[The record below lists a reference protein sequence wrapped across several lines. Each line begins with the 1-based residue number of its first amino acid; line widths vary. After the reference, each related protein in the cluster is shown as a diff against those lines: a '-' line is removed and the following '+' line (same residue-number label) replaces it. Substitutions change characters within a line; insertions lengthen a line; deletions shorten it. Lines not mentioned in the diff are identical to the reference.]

1 MKKLVIL
8 IAMFALGAS
17 VCFSQK
23 KDDKLAAP
31 SITIQENG
39 KEYSLVVKELAI
51 DVKIVGTLAVTT
63 LDMTFAS
70 TYPRVLE
77 GELNFPLA
85 DGQTVS
91 RYSLE
96 VNGKM
101 REGVSVEK
109 AQGRVAFENTIRQKI
124 DPGLLEMTRGNSFKS
139 RIYPIPANGTKR
151 IIIAY
156 EQYLAGSAEGLLY
169 TLPLNFKDEIKK
181 FTLAAT
187 VVSDAAPDARSSEL
201 KAPAF
206 AKNGSGFATLITRT
220 NCPASE
226 QFSFTVPNS
235 GRRTTW
241 LTQDKDGKTYFY
253 INTFPTAETRPREL
267 PKNICILYDVSSGT
281 EGRDAERE
289 AMLLSGLFAG
299 RNAHV
304 EFVPFAIAPD
314 ETEIFEVASGDWSA
328 IKSRMES
335 LKYDGGTDFST
346 IDFSKYAADE
356 FFVFTDGIANF
367 GAKEF
372 GECRKPITFVNAMQN
387 ADHSYMR
394 FVASATGGNYFN
406 LKSMTDEQITSAL
419 GQSAR
424 MFLSAEYSAEEIEET
439 YPRIATLAD
448 GSFTICGIIKSAK
461 ASLKLNFGFNG
472 VAESSETI
480 EIKQGEN
487 QSDLVRKIWAM
498 KKLAHLQ
505 MRSEKNKPE
514 IVRLGKS
521 MTLVTPYT
529 SLIVLDR
536 VEDYARYEIEPPEEL
551 RAEYTK
557 LIAMQRNNKVQDS
570 IRHAEDVL
578 NMFNMK
584 FNWWKKDY
592 TLNKCQFAVLV
603 KDNKGNSIANCS
615 VELYNGSESYKQL
628 QSSAGVFDFGYIS
641 NGIYTIKVK
650 QGGSDLFSDIIEI
663 SGKKKTTYD
672 VVIKKSNIIIRLKD
686 NEGRAINNANIDI
699 HSSLATKPVS
709 KGNGEYESVA
719 PCNTEIRVSVDM
731 PNYQY
736 ASSVFRTEEGSY
748 TFDMVVK
755 KYPDSSSLGQIRG
768 KVFLKNGEF
777 ASGASVAIST
787 EARKGMKVRKDGSY
801 RIIDIPPG
809 NYEVESKA
817 VGTKPSKKSI
827 TIKGNEIIDLDF
839 VLEESKAVG
848 MSVKL
853 VDNASGQDNENRT
866 AVSVDT
872 SERELVATSRE
883 GESFI
888 GYTTGV
894 FNEGQYSPDGEERP
908 NESQI
913 RINSLEASNTFT
925 GGFGLGGMNYTDSSS
940 TRTIN
945 RDRSMSEVGT
955 VDISE
960 AVDLQLGDRPAVW
973 SAAANEEQIPEES
986 AFIPVESQS
995 VLEPSYD
1002 NSSTTRRS
1010 DKKAMKKS
1018 SRNSIIQNEEPR
1030 RKVNIELASENT
1042 KEEYYTPLEKAKDN
1056 DFYSKYLELKP
1067 QYGKYPVYFI
1077 DASRIASERGMKQL
1091 ALRILSNIAEMELEN
1106 RQLMR
1111 VLGNRLLQIG
1121 YAGKAVQTLED
1132 VLKIAEEE
1140 PQSYR
1145 DLAIAYAEN
1154 GDAQRAVEMLYS
1166 IAKKDWH
1173 GRFPEVELI
1182 ALNEMNNIIAQAKTP
1197 VNTDGIDSR
1206 LIKNMPVGLRVV
1218 LNWDSDNT
1226 DIDLWVTDP
1235 ADEKCFYSAPRT
1247 KSGGR
1252 ISRDFTGGYGPEE
1265 YMIRRP
1271 LSGKYT
1277 IQANYFGTR
1286 QQNLHGPTTIY
1297 LDIYT
1302 DYGTPQEKKRTIT
1315 LPLKTNKEIVKV
1327 GEIVVD

>member
-8 IAMFALGAS
+8 IAMLAMGAS
-17 VCFSQK
+17 ICFSQK

-109 AQGRVAFENTIRQKI
+109 AQGRVAFENTIRQRI

-206 AKNGSGFATLITRT
+206 AKKGSGFATLITRT
-220 NCPASE
+220 NYPASE

-235 GRRTTW
+235 GRRTSW

-289 AMLLSGLFAG
+289 AMLLSGLLAG

-314 ETEIFEVASGDWSA
+314 ETEIFEVANGDWSA

-356 FFVFTDGIANF
+356 FFIFTDGIANF

-372 GECRKPITFVNAMQN
+372 GECRKPITFVNSMQN

-424 MFLSAEYSAEEIEET
+424 MFLSAEYSAAEIEET

-448 GSFTICGIIKSAK
+448 GSFTICGIMKSAK

-472 VAESSETI
+472 VAETSETI

-505 MRSEKNKPE
+505 MRSEKNKEE

-570 IRHAEDVL
+570 INHAKQVLDMFDMKFKWWEKDYTPKKLDFVVNVKDKSGNSISGADVL
-578 NMFNMK
+578 LASNGKYIIAREVAEGKYK
-584 FNWWKKDY
+584 FSQILDEEYVLSVDKKDY
-592 TLNKCQFAVLV
+592 ISFTTYFIPNFLLIPERTITIE
-603 KDNKGNSIANCS
+603 KDTQNLLIVPVDRRINPDLS
-615 VELYNGSESYKQL
+615 
-628 QSSAGVFDFGYIS
+628 
-641 NGIYTIKVK
+641 TIK
-650 QGGSDLFSDIIEI
+650 
-663 SGKKKTTYD
+663 
-672 VVIKKSNIIIRLKD
+672 
-686 NEGRAINNANIDI
+686 
-699 HSSLATKPVS
+699 
-709 KGNGEYESVA
+709 
-719 PCNTEIRVSVDM
+719 
-731 PNYQY
+731 
-736 ASSVFRTEEGSY
+736 
-748 TFDMVVK
+748 
-755 KYPDSSSLGQIRG
+755 G
-768 KVFLKNGEF
+768 KVLDIEGNP
-777 ASGASVAIST
+777 ADGAAVRVIGT
-787 EARKGMKVRKDGSY
+787 TKGMKVKKGGSY
-801 RIIDIPPG
+801 LITNIPPG
-809 NYEVESKA
+809 EYRIEAKRVGLKEVNK
-817 VGTKPSKKSI
+817 
-827 TIKGNEIIDLDF
+827 N
-839 VLEESKAVG
+839 
-848 MSVKL
+848 VKL
-853 VDNASGQDNENRT
+853 NPGKTTVIDFQFVENAASRGEVNICAER
-866 AVSVDT
+866 VDT
-872 SERELVATSRE
+872 AYQEYEDT
-883 GESFI
+883 
-888 GYTTGV
+888 
-894 FNEGQYSPDGEERP
+894 
-908 NESQI
+908 
-913 RINSLEASNTFT
+913 
-925 GGFGLGGMNYTDSSS
+925 
-940 TRTIN
+940 
-945 RDRSMSEVGT
+945 DRSMSAVGT

-960 AVDLQLGDRPAVW
+960 AVDLQLGDRPAVY

-1010 DKKAMKKS
+1010 DKKVMKQG
-1018 SRNSIIQNEEPR
+1018 SRNPVIQTEEPR
-1030 RKVNIELASENT
+1030 RKANIELASEKT
-1042 KEEYYTPLEKAKDN
+1042 EEKYSASLEKAQ

-1132 VLKIAEEE
+1132 VLKIGEEE

-1166 IAKKDWH
+1166 IATKDWH

-1197 VNTDGIDSR
+1197 VNTDGIDNR

>member
-8 IAMFALGAS
+8 IAMLAMGAS
-17 VCFSQK
+17 ICFSQK
-23 KDDKLAAP
+23 KDDRLAAP

-109 AQGRVAFENTIRQKI
+109 AQGRVAFENTIRQRI

-156 EQYLAGSAEGLLY
+156 EQYLTGSAEGLLY

-220 NCPASE
+220 NYSASE

-253 INTFPTAETRPREL
+253 INTFPTAETRPRAL

-281 EGRDAERE
+281 DGRDAERE

-299 RNAHV
+299 RSAHV

-346 IDFSKYAADE
+346 IDFTKYAADE
-356 FFVFTDGIANF
+356 FFIFTDGIANF

-372 GECRKPITFVNAMQN
+372 GECRKPITFVNSMQN

-424 MFLSAEYSAEEIEET
+424 MFLSAEYSAAEIEET

-448 GSFTICGIIKSAK
+448 GSFTICGIMKSAK

-472 VAESSETI
+472 VAETSETI

-505 MRSEKNKPE
+505 MRSEKNKTE

-557 LIAMQRNNKVQDS
+557 LIAKQRDDKVQDS
-570 IRHAEDVL
+570 INHAKQVL
-578 NMFNMK
+578 DMFDMK
-584 FNWWKKDY
+584 FKWWEKEYTPKKFDFVV
-592 TLNKCQFAVLV
+592 NV
-603 KDNKGNSIANCS
+603 KD
-615 VELYNGSESYKQL
+615 
-628 QSSAGVFDFGYIS
+628 SAGNLISGADVTLFDGATSHVANETKKGVYMFSKIPEKPYRLLIEKDKYMLNITKLKDIS
-641 NGIYTIKVK
+641 NIREMNVILSKPNKK
-650 QGGSDLFSDIIEI
+650 Q
-663 SGKKKTTYD
+663 
-672 VVIKKSNIIIRLKD
+672 
-686 NEGRAINNANIDI
+686 
-699 HSSLATKPVS
+699 
-709 KGNGEYESVA
+709 
-719 PCNTEIRVSVDM
+719 
-731 PNYQY
+731 
-736 ASSVFRTEEGSY
+736 
-748 TFDMVVK
+748 
-755 KYPDSSSLGQIRG
+755 
-768 KVFLKNGEF
+768 
-777 ASGASVAIST
+777 
-787 EARKGMKVRKDGSY
+787 
-801 RIIDIPPG
+801 PG
-809 NYEVESKA
+809 
-817 VGTKPSKKSI
+817 
-827 TIKGNEIIDLDF
+827 
-839 VLEESKAVG
+839 
-848 MSVKL
+848 
-853 VDNASGQDNENRT
+853 
-866 AVSVDT
+866 
-872 SERELVATSRE
+872 VAT
-883 GESFI
+883 G
-888 GYTTGV
+888 
-894 FNEGQYSPDGEERP
+894 
-908 NESQI
+908 
-913 RINSLEASNTFT
+913 SN
-925 GGFGLGGMNYTDSSS
+925 DQEK
-940 TRTIN
+940 
-945 RDRSMSEVGT
+945 SMSEVGT

-960 AVDLQLGDRPAVW
+960 AVDLQLADRPAVW
-973 SAAANEEQIPEES
+973 TAAANEEQIPEES
-986 AFIPVESQS
+986 AFSQVESQS

-1002 NSSTTRRS
+1002 NSSTARRS
-1010 DKKAMKKS
+1010 DKKVMKQG
-1018 SRNSIIQNEEPR
+1018 SRNPIIQTEEPR
-1030 RKVNIELASENT
+1030 RKANIALASEYT
-1042 KEEYYTPLEKAKDN
+1042 KEEYYAPLEKAF

-1154 GDAQRAVEMLYS
+1154 GDTQRAVEMLYS
-1166 IAKKDWH
+1166 IATKDWH

-1182 ALNEMNNIIAQAKTP
+1182 ALNEMNNVIAQAKTP

-1235 ADEKCFYSAPRT
+1235 ADEKCFYSHNRT

-1271 LSGKYT
+1271 LSGKYR
-1277 IQANYFGTR
+1277 IEANYFGTR